1 MGKKQQALGKSF
13 EQNLCKWFSSQGY
26 YVIYNEKSVAGSQPC
41 DAIIIKNNVATMVE
55 IKNLENMTGR
65 FDLSRVE
72 YNQLSSYKRFRECH
86 NTNFLIVI
94 RWGSNLYLIDFGVIQ
109 FYSKSID
116 LKKLT
121 PSVENFDE
129 IVAKL

>member
-1 MGKKQQALGKSF
+1 MLLLWLKLKIWIT
-13 EQNLCKWFSSQGY
+13 NL
-26 YVIYNEKSVAGSQPC
+26 
-41 DAIIIKNNVATMVE
+41 
-55 IKNLENMTGR
+55 GR
-65 FDLSRVE
+65 FPLERVE
-72 YNQLSSYKRFRECH
+72 FNQLSSYKRFRECH

>member
-1 MGKKQQALGKSF
+1 M
-13 EQNLCKWFSSQGY
+13 NR
-26 YVIYNEKSVAGSQPC
+26 IYANGFQVKATMLFTTNAMLHGAQPV
-41 DAIIIKNNVATMVE
+41 DAITIKNNIATMVE
-55 IKNLENMTGR
+55 IKNLENKAGR
-65 FDLSRVE
+65 FDLNRVE
-72 YNQLSSYKRFRECH
+72 FNQLSSYKRFRECH
-86 NTNFLIVI
+86 NTNFIIAI
-94 RWGSNLYLIDFGVIQ
+94 RWSSNLYLIDFGILQ

>member
-26 YVIYNEKSVAGSQPC
+26 YVIYNERNVSGAQPV
-41 DAIIIKNNVATMVE
+41 DSIIIKNNIATMVE

-86 NTNFLIVI
+86 NTNFIIAI
-94 RWGSNLYLIDFGVIQ
+94 RWSSNLYLIDFRHFTILQ
-109 FYSKSID
+109 QKH
-116 LKKLT
+116 
-121 PSVENFDE
+121 
-129 IVAKL
+129 